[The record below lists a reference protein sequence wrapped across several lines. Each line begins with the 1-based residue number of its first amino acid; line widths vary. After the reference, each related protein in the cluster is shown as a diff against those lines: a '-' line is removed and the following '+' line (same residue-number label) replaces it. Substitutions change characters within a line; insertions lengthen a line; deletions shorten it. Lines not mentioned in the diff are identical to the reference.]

1 MHKNKKQR
9 AHDKRIAIAN
19 NKIAKK
25 VKIQTKKNI
34 YGYPYKYIRII
45 GMICLVTD
53 TKPRLRTRLK
63 YRCNQQRKF
72 FNSYY
77 NGCSNAE
84 NKEA

>member
-19 NKIAKK
+19 NKIVKK
-25 VKIQTKKNI
+25 VKFKPKNI

-77 NGCSNAE
+77 NGGSNAE